1 MSAVAA
7 IRERVSSIADEI
19 SDDMPPK
26 EMHRVAFRMMTEAK
40 RMEEQAESKERG
52 LME

>member
-40 RMEEQAESKERG
+40 RLEAQAEIMERG
-52 LME
+52 LIE